1 MSRKK
6 PIVKNAFQIPTSR
19 HPVVDG
25 ARKDQSGKPAGSE
38 DDFASKIAS
47 QQPDPG
53 DTTKEPANVALSPD
67 TLGPKGL
74 SGIKKARKKS
84 DRPRNWEQRNQYGKG
99 FSFRGLR
106 PDLDRW
112 VVAVAKKQG
121 RRVGDIA
128 SIAAQHTFS
137 LVENGELPIRSRP
150 TPNGL
155 TLFPS
160 GSYDDFDASAFT
172 KKEKSA
178 KGKELTWQYKTTT
191 WTNFDQRLKDQIV
204 NFCNDLYTRGEF
216 VTLLLLRAREDY
228 EAGLLSFPTEEERL
242 F

>member
-6 PIVKNAFQIPTSR
+6 PVVKNAFQIPTSR
-19 HPVVDG
+19 HPAVDG
-25 ARKDQSGKPAGSE
+25 ARKDQSGKPAGSK
-38 DDFASKIAS
+38 DDFASRIAS
-47 QQPDPG
+47 RQPDPG
-53 DTTKEPANVALSPD
+53 NTTGETASVAFSPD

-121 RRVGDIA
+121 HRVGDIA
-128 SIAAQHTFS
+128 SRAVQHAFS
-137 LVENGELPIRSRP
+137 LVENNQLPIRSGP

-155 TLFPS
+155 TLFPN
-160 GSYDDFDASAFT
+160 GGYDDFDASAFT
-172 KKEKSA
+172 NKKKSA
-178 KGKELTWQYKTTT
+178 KGKELSWQYKTTT
-191 WTNFDQRLKDQIV
+191 WTNFDQSLKDRIV
-204 NFCNDLYTRGEF
+204 NFCRDRYTRGEF
-216 VTLLLLRAREDY
+216 VTLLLLRARKDY
-228 EAGLLSFPTEEERL
+228 ESGSLSFPPEEE
-242 F
+242 